1 MTSPQ
6 VPDQDATSAPS
17 SETGVPSGGVRA
29 TAPATTPADSPRLVV
44 RNVSKRFDATA
55 ALTDVSLDL
64 EAGEIH
70 ALVGENGAGKSTLVK
85 ILAGVHAPDAGTIL
99 LDGAEIHIPDPVS
112 ARSLGI
118 AVVHQEPRL
127 FPDLSVAENVYLA
140 NPPVGR
146 FRTIA
151 WGEMRQLAGGL
162 FEELGVHLDVGAT
175 VRGLSMADQQ
185 LIEIAKALS
194 IEARVLI
201 LDEPTSSLSAHEVER
216 LFTIVRRTRDRGVAV
231 LFVSHRLEEV
241 FELCDRATVFR
252 DGRHI
257 ITAPVS
263 GLSTADLVRYMVGRE
278 VTLFPKGE
286 ASIGKVLLEV
296 RGLSRAGEFEGI
308 DLSVRAGEIVGMAGL
323 VGAGR
328 TEIARVLFGIEQPSS
343 GEILLDGRSV
353 HFPSPSAAL
362 RAGIAYVPEDRHR
375 DGLVLDFSI
384 ADNVTLPILSR
395 LFPRFLVHHNTE
407 RKLAGTFSER
417 LRVRSTGVEQ
427 LVQALSGG
435 NQQKVVIAKWLAT
448 EPRVLI
454 LDEPTR
460 GVDIGAKVE
469 VHRIVSDLAAA
480 GLGIIFISSDLPE
493 VLAMSDRIL
502 VLHEG
507 RITAEIPR
515 GQATEERVMF
525 AATGNVGDVAGTT
538 PSPAASSPEGGA

>member
-1 MTSPQ
+1 MTMGGAPGARTSVLSGAETPG
-6 VPDQDATSAPS
+6 VAPDGPVGSTRRS
-17 SETGVPSGGVRA
+17 
-29 TAPATTPADSPRLVV
+29 RLEV

-55 ALTDVSLDL
+55 ALTDVSLEL
-64 EAGEIH
+64 HAGEIH

-85 ILAGVHAPDAGTIL
+85 ILAGVHAPDSGTIM
-99 LDGAEIHIPDPVS
+99 LDGVEVEIPDPVT
-112 ARSLGI
+112 ARLLGI

-127 FPDLSVAENVYLA
+127 FPDLSVAENVFLA
-140 NPPVGR
+140 HPPTRR
-146 FRTIA
+146 FGAISWA
-151 WGEMRQLAGGL
+151 AMRQMAAAIFG
-162 FEELGVHLDVGAT
+162 ELGVHLDVGAT

-194 IEARVLI
+194 VDARVLI
-201 LDEPTSSLSAHEVER
+201 LDEPTSALSAHEVER
-216 LFTIVRRTRDRGVAV
+216 LFTIVRRARDRGVAV

-257 ITAPVS
+257 VTASV
-263 GLSTADLVRYMVGRE
+263 GDLTTADLVRHMVGRA
-278 VTLFPKGE
+278 VTLFPKAEAPIGE
-286 ASIGKVLLEV
+286 VLLEV
-296 RGLSRAGEFEGI
+296 RHLSRPGAFQDVSFKI
-308 DLSVRAGEIVGMAGL
+308 RAGEIIGMAGL

-328 TEIARVLFGIEQPSS
+328 TEIARVLFGIDQAS
-343 GEILLDGRSV
+343 GGEMLLDGRPLHLS
-353 HFPSPSAAL
+353 SPSAAL

-375 DGLVLDFSI
+375 DGLILDFSI
-384 ADNVTLPILSR
+384 ADNVTLPILPR
-395 LFPRFLVHHNTE
+395 LFPHLLVHRAME
-407 RKLAGTFSER
+407 RTLARGFVDR
-417 LRVRSTGVEQ
+417 LRVRATSVDQ

-448 EPRVLI
+448 NPKVLI

-469 VHRIVSDLAAA
+469 VHRIVSELAAS
-480 GLGIIFISSDLPE
+480 GLGILLISSDLPE

-515 GQATEERVMF
+515 AEANEERVMF
-525 AATGNVGDVAGTT
+525 AATGHDGGGSAEAGDPPELAHGGGT
-538 PSPAASSPEGGA
+538 A